1 MEMALFIVGII
12 IAFCLFFTAL
22 WSAIVFGFSHV
33 SGWQN
38 LASQYATPPR
48 YEGFYTNVSGR
59 VGLVS
64 YNNLLRIAFTEKGLY
79 LHIMPFFQI
88 GHTPLLLP
96 WHQLRHWEL
105 TTSLFRKVVY
115 CQIDG
120 VRITLPHKYWGTLQ
134 SYLSAYA

>member
-1 MEMALFIVGII
+1 MEMALFMAGIAL
-12 IAFCLFFTAL
+12 AFVVVFSIL
-22 WSAIVFGFSHV
+22 WSAVVYGFSHV
-33 SGWQN
+33 SGWKN
-38 LASQYATPPR
+38 LASQYATPPLH
-48 YEGFYTNVSGR
+48 EGFYTNVSGR
-59 VGLVS
+59 VGLAS

-79 LHIMPFFQI
+79 LHIMPFFQV
-88 GHTPLLLP
+88 GHKPLLLP

-120 VRITLPHKYWGTLQ
+120 VRITLPHKYWGTIQ